1 MQSGWDEAC
10 SGHTMCGIYGFAGFH
25 EDGLLDR
32 MGRVL
37 RHRGPD
43 GEGYFMAREGR
54 PFAMG
59 MRRLAI
65 IDLSGGGQPIFSEDR
80 TVAVVQNGEIYNYLE
95 LTDELRAKGH
105 LFKTGSDTEVLVHGY
120 EEWGM
125 EGLLTR
131 LNGMFAFCVHDA
143 KTGGFF
149 LARDRCGQKPL
160 YYTQSNG
167 RFLFASEVKALL
179 QSAHVEARPNVRAID
194 PYLTLRNVPEPQ
206 TMFAGIYTLPA
217 AHYLHHDASGNVS
230 VKRYWEI
237 QLLPGEGHTY
247 KSDDDYF
254 GAFEALWHDSVKLC
268 MRSDVPVGA
277 YLSAGVDSSLTV
289 AAMTK
294 HSSAINT
301 YCIGFGAPTD
311 ETPAAAETAKFLGV
325 NHHEIITTAADFN
338 LLPEIV
344 WHMDRPVGDALI
356 IAFYKLAQG
365 ASKDL
370 KVVLGGEGADE
381 AFAGYEFHKVIS
393 LVEKYRRLMPRALH
407 RGVMLPGFQLTPWK
421 LMNLFSS
428 FPAALGSKGKQRL
441 HDFLKNY
448 DRRDLN
454 HNYNALR
461 TLWSMDDRRDLYADE
476 FKSLAGDAWMGRE
489 REGDKGG
496 PFLDRLLK
504 LQYDEWLQD
513 WALIRQ
519 DKNTMA
525 HSLEYRLPF
534 LDHRLI
540 ELAFT
545 LPAHL
550 KINRWTDKVIER
562 RLADKIFPKHIARR
576 TKKPFYLPVE
586 FFFDHPE
593 FKTLVADTLN
603 PEQLKKRGYFNPRK
617 VAALIE
623 SMNTTR
629 EFVYCKQVMS
639 LVILELWHRAFVD
652 RQYSFGDH

>member
-1 MQSGWDEAC
+1 
-10 SGHTMCGIYGFAGFH
+10 MCGIYGFAGFQ
-25 EDGLLDR
+25 EDGLLER
-32 MGRVL
+32 MGRVI

-43 GEGYFMAREGR
+43 GEGAFVAKSG
-54 PFAMG
+54 PAFSMG
-59 MRRLAI
+59 MRRLSI
-65 IDLSGGGQPIFSEDR
+65 IDLSGGWQPIYSEDG
-80 TVAVVQNGEIYNYLE
+80 TVAVIQNGEIYNYVE
-95 LTDELRAKGH
+95 LVDELKAKGH
-105 LFKTGSDTEVLVHGY
+105 VFKTHSDTEVLVHGY
-120 EEWGM
+120 EEWGI

-131 LNGMFAFCVHDA
+131 LNGMFAFCVHDS
-143 KTGGFF
+143 KKNEFF
-149 LARDRCGQKPL
+149 LGRDRCGQKPL
-160 YYTQSNG
+160 YWTQQGG
-167 RFLFASEVKALL
+167 RFLFASEVKAIL
-179 QSAHVEARPNVRAID
+179 QSAHIEARPNTRAID
-194 PYLTLRNVPEPQ
+194 PYLTLRNVPEPM
-206 TMFAGIYTLPA
+206 TMFAGIMMLPA
-217 AHYLHHDASGNVS
+217 SHYLHFRADGNFDIR
-230 VKRYWEI
+230 RYWEI
-237 QLLPGEGHTY
+237 SLLPGEGTVFR
-247 KSDDDYF
+247 SDEEYLEQ
-254 GAFEALWHDSVKLC
+254 FEALWHDAVKLC

-294 HSSAINT
+294 HSSDINT
-301 YCIGFGAPTD
+301 YSIGFGAPTD
-311 ETPAAAETAKFLGV
+311 ETPAAAETAKFLGTK
-325 NHHEIITTAADFN
+325 HHQIVTGAEDFN
-338 LLPEIV
+338 LLPKIV

-356 IAFYKLAQG
+356 IAFYKLAEG
-365 ASKDL
+365 AAKDL

-381 AFAGYEFHKVIS
+381 AFAGYEFQKLIC
-393 LVEKYRRLMPRALH
+393 LVEKYHRMMPRALH

-428 FPAALGSKGKQRL
+428 FPAALGSKGKKRL
-441 HDFLKNY
+441 HDFLKNF
-448 DRRDLN
+448 DSRDLN

-461 TLWSMDDRRDLYADE
+461 TLWSMDERRDVYADE
-476 FKSLAGDAWMGRE
+476 FKSLATDAWMGRE
-489 REGDKGG
+489 REGDKSG

-540 ELAFT
+540 EFAFT
-545 LPAHL
+545 LPKHL

-562 RLADKIFPKHIARR
+562 RLADKVFPKHIARR
-576 TKKPFYLPVE
+576 TKLPFYLPVE
-586 FFFDHPE
+586 FFFEHPE

-603 PEQLKKRGYFNPRK
+603 AEQLKKRGYFNPRK

-623 SMNTTR
+623 AMNRTR

-652 RQYSFGDH
+652 KQYSFGE